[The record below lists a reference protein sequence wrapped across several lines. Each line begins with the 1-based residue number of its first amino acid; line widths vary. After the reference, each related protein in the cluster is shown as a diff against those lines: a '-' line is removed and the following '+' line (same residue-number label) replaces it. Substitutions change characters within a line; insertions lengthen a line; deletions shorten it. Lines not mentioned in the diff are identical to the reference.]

1 MLGEIPKVKIEDLPP
16 VRGRYTEDA
25 PLGTFGWF
33 RTGGTADILFKPA
46 DEEDL
51 IDFLKAC
58 PTHIPVT
65 PIGVLSNTIIRD
77 NGVPGVV
84 VRFGRGFTD
93 IEQEDETVLQI
104 GAAALDLNA
113 AITSARLGIAGLEFF
128 SGIPGSIGGALRMN
142 AGAYGTETKDV
153 LVEAVYL
160 DRAGQI
166 IHAKTDDLNMTYR
179 HSGAPSDAM
188 FIRGI
193 FKGERGE
200 TPQIEARISEI
211 KARRAETQPIK
222 SQTGGSTF
230 ANPKPEELAVAKL
243 PEDMKVW
250 QLIDKVGGRG
260 FKIGGA
266 QMSELH
272 CNFMI
277 NTGDAT
283 AQDLEDLGEE
293 MRRRVYDDSG
303 IILRWE
309 IRRLGRPDNAHNV
322 LLQ

>member
-1 MLGEIPKVKIEDLPP
+1 
-16 VRGRYTEDA
+16 
-25 PLGTFGWF
+25 
-33 RTGGTADILFKPA
+33 
-46 DEEDL
+46 
-51 IDFLKAC
+51 
-58 PTHIPVT
+58 
-65 PIGVLSNTIIRD
+65 
-77 NGVPGVV
+77 
-84 VRFGRGFTD
+84 
-93 IEQEDETVLQI
+93 
-104 GAAALDLNA
+104 
-113 AITSARLGIAGLEFF
+113 
-128 SGIPGSIGGALRMN
+128 MN

-166 IHAKTDDLNMTYR
+166 IHAKTDDLNMSYR

-230 ANPKPEELAVAKL
+230 ANPKPEELAAAKL

-260 FKIGGA
+260 FKVGGA

-277 NTGDAT
+277 NTGDAS

-303 IILRWE
+303 INLRWE